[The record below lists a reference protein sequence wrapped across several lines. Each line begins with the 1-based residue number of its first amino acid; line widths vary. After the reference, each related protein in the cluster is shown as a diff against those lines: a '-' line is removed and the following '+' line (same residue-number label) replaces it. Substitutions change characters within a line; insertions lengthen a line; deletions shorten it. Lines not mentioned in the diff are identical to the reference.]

1 MIGFK
6 YRQFRERI
14 PGANIDYLDDLSLL
28 DIIFAANTYD
38 DEMALYTSFT
48 SIYIYVLK
56 CILITQ
62 APLLTFADW
71 AFQKGLRKRVIAQ
84 PTGSMEWLL

>member
-6 YRQFRERI
+6 YRLFRERI

-38 DEMALYTSFT
+38 DEMALYELYK
-48 SIYIYVLK
+48 YIYVLK